1 MSYNPK
7 IEGFE
12 GQNIEVQVG
21 FWTGP
26 KLLINS
32 EPAAKGIKRGEMII
46 QRNDGKQV
54 TASWKGQA
62 LGLDIPQLVV
72 DGKVIDLVEPLKW
85 YQWVWGGWPII
96 LLFAGGALGALAG
109 MLSVVINT
117 RVFRMEMND
126 ILKYILSGIVAV
138 LAVVAYFVAALIFSS
153 LLNN

>member
-26 KLLINS
+26 KLLING